1 MVTHNKSIFLFALV
15 ITLIIFAF
23 GFVLGQYMDNFRV
36 NDVDL
41 ILKQSELD
49 TESLIVENYFSDV
62 FGLNDCKVAS
72 SRFKYYSD
80 KLAYVGNTLTG
91 YENKRM
97 FNKED
102 YELLKRRYFLLELR
116 TYSLIKNL
124 KDKCGFNNFDT
135 ILFFYDPNSEESLK
149 QGSAL
154 DKVVLNNKD
163 LYVFSIDRTFDESLI
178 NIVEE
183 YYNITTS
190 PTIILNYDIKKQG
203 FISSGEIKEIL

>member
-1 MVTHNKSIFLFALV
+1 MVNHNKSIFLFALV
-15 ITLIIFAF
+15 ATLIIFAF

-36 NDVDL
+36 NDIDL

-49 TESLIVENYFSDV
+49 TESLFVENYFSDV
-62 FGLNDCKVAS
+62 FGLNDCKVAN
-72 SRFKYYSD
+72 SRFKDYSD
-80 KLAYVGNTLTG
+80 KLVYIGNTLTG
-91 YENKRM
+91 YDNKRM

-124 KDKCGFNNFDT
+124 KDKCGWNDFDT
-135 ILFFYDPNSEESLK
+135 VLYFYDPNQEESLK

-163 LYVFSIDRTFDESLI
+163 LYVFSIDRTFDESFI
-178 NIVEE
+178 NLVKEH
-183 YYNITTS
+183 YNITAS
-190 PTIILNYDIKKQG
+190 PTIILNYEIKKQG